1 MSARR
6 LNAET
11 PCRPFST
18 ASYNGTNVSFLST
31 EKAALLFPL
40 AVRPE
45 NKETDSLISE
55 EFPVSGITDNGLV

>member
-1 MSARR
+1 
-6 LNAET
+6 
-11 PCRPFST
+11 
-18 ASYNGTNVSFLST
+18 LST

-55 EFPVSGITDNGLV
+55 EFPVSGITDNGLVKSPQGPHSYDPR